1 VAMNGRLSQSSR
13 FALAAVAALGLS
25 ELCFHNAASPFI
37 APSIGS
43 RVAVSQGEA
52 KSLPLWLVFASA
64 QPAAAVTD
72 ANSYDCS
79 FACVAAFAVA
89 LAAIASFHLS
99 AREPLS
105 IAGMA
110 SARQRRQVIGPLSA
124 AVVMPV
130 SACFANEE
138 EEDLKKAFTMTAA
151 EKAKA
156 KKAKEEKEKKEKE
169 EKRKEEDEKRKKE
182 IKDKEAKAKKGREE
196 REAKAKQAKEDK
208 EAEMKKKKEEKE
220 AADKKKKEEKAA
232 ADTKNK
238 ENKDKDKAAKE
249 KADKEA
255 KEKAEA
261 KKKAEAEEK
270 SRKEKEEEAKKQ
282 QQSGGSIFDT
292 LGQVVVGGL
301 GVAAVLPKKKKAG
314 DEDSDK
320 DVAEEAPTGKQA
332 VPKIEEAK
340 KEAAEETKK
349 GDSAPKEEHA
359 AAKVEDANKKETE
372 KEEAKKE
379 EAKND
384 EPKKDA
390 AKQDEAKPDEATKD

>member
-1 VAMNGRLSQSSR
+1 MG
-13 FALAAVAALGLS
+13 
-25 ELCFHNAASPFI
+25 
-37 APSIGS
+37 
-43 RVAVSQGEA
+43 
-52 KSLPLWLVFASA
+52 
-64 QPAAAVTD
+64 
-72 ANSYDCS
+72 
-79 FACVAAFAVA
+79 A

-138 EEDLKKAFTMTAA
+138 AEDLKKAFTMTAA
-151 EKAKA
+151 E
-156 KKAKEEKEKKEKE
+156 
-169 EKRKEEDEKRKKE
+169 
-182 IKDKEAKAKKGREE
+182 EAKAKKGREE

-208 EAEMKKKKEEKE
+208 EAEV
-220 AADKKKKEEKAA
+220 KKKKEEKAA

-349 GDSAPKEEHA
+349 GDRAPKKEHA
-359 AAKVEDANKKETE
+359 AAKLEDANKAAADTKNKE
-372 KEEAKKE
+372 
-379 EAKND
+379 N
-384 EPKKDA
+384 KD
-390 AKQDEAKPDEATKD
+390 KDKATSHWTP